1 MDTAGTVNPV
11 SSDWS
16 GSIPLRPTKYARFVY
31 RLGHPVFIRAR
42 AVRLRYRVP
51 YISPSVNG
59 HIPQVLVLE
68 KRGKNTRLKK
78 QMRVGLYMV

>member
-51 YISPSVNG
+51 YRNALDPLYAATEWSSAYIPFSVF
-59 HIPQVLVLE
+59 
-68 KRGKNTRLKK
+68 
-78 QMRVGLYMV
+78 LYGI

>member
-16 GSIPLRPTKYARFVY
+16 GLIPLRPTKYARFVY

-51 YISPSVNG
+51 YLS
-59 HIPQVLVLE
+59 
-68 KRGKNTRLKK
+68 T
-78 QMRVGLYMV
+78 

>member
-51 YISPSVNG
+51 YI
-59 HIPQVLVLE
+59 
-68 KRGKNTRLKK
+68 NTFYPTFAGTAA
-78 QMRVGLYMV
+78 QG